1 MKNRQLMIPLFA
13 FLASLTA
20 CESNDLPIQHADS
33 YRYITFAAR
42 TQKMTTRADDR
53 YESYDPD
60 QRMHPQNMGVFGY
73 YNFASHSFETT
84 GTETGGENHAIFA
97 NTQVNYNK
105 STNTWSTTEE
115 KRWDAYQNSNFD
127 FFGYMPHSTEATLSK
142 PSATESTYLLTIPFS
157 MPEVNGNP
165 SPILAQKDLRLAPII
180 CAKPEHKGSTAAG
193 GSDATFERV
202 VTFLF
207 DQTLTGYNLNFQL
220 DQTMNAI
227 RHFRIKGVK
236 IYGKGLND
244 EGLATGGN
252 VSRSYTWS
260 NNEWTPKAIQWS
272 NLKKVNITKENAIQL
287 AMDENSDTP
296 FTPVANEYMDIVDS
310 KYHRWGTT
318 FYAIADAS
326 FVPTIAVTYDVILK
340 NEKGETATR
349 NDVTSTI
356 ILGNK
361 YFETL
366 NPAQTF
372 NPAQTAAIYNI
383 NILIQP
389 RYLYVLADQDAY
401 TGHLLIQ

>member
-1 MKNRQLMIPLFA
+1 MIPLFA

-53 YESYDPD
+53 YESYDPVL
-60 QRMHPQNMGVFGY
+60 RMHPRNMGVFGY

-84 GTETGGENHAIFA
+84 GTETGGNNHAIFD
-97 NTQVNYNK
+97 NIQVDYDTLTK
-105 STNTWSTTEE
+105 TWSTKEE
-115 KRWDAYQNSNFD
+115 KRWDAYPNSNFD
-127 FFGYMPHSTEATLSK
+127 FFGYMPHSESATLSK

-157 MPEVNGNP
+157 MPTINGNP
-165 SPILAQKDLRLAPII
+165 SPILAQKDLRQAPII
-180 CAKPEHKGSTAAG
+180 CAKPEHKGSTTAG

-220 DQTMNAI
+220 DQKMNAI
-227 RHFRIKGVK
+227 RHFHIKGVK
-236 IYGKGLND
+236 IYGK
-244 EGLATGGN
+244 GLATGGN

-260 NNEWTPKAIQWS
+260 NNEWTAKAIQWS
-272 NLKKVNITKENAIQL
+272 DLKKVNITEENAIKL
-287 AMDENSDTP
+287 AKNSETP
-296 FTPVANEYMDIVDS
+296 FTPEYKEYMDIDDS

-340 NEKGETATR
+340 DEKGEPVTR
-349 NDVTSTI
+349 QDVTSTI

-366 NPAQTF
+366 

>member
-1 MKNRQLMIPLFA
+1 MIPLFA

-53 YESYDPD
+53 YESYDPV
-60 QRMHPQNMGVFGY
+60 QRMHPLNMGVFGY
-73 YNFASHSFETT
+73 YNFATHSFETT
-84 GTETGGENHAIFA
+84 GTETGGKNHAIFD
-97 NTQVNYNK
+97 NIQVDY
-105 STNTWSTTEE
+105 STSTKTWSPKEE
-115 KRWDAYQNSNFD
+115 KRWDAYPDSNFD

-157 MPEVNGNP
+157 MP

-180 CAKPEHKGSTAAG
+180 CAKPEHKGSTTAG
-193 GSDATFERV
+193 GSDATFGRV

-220 DQTMNAI
+220 DQKMNAI

-236 IYGKGLND
+236 IYGKGL
-244 EGLATGGN
+244 ATEGN

-260 NNEWTPKAIQWS
+260 NNEWTAKAIQWN
-272 NLKKVNITKENAIQL
+272 NLKKVNITEENAIKL
-287 AMDENSDTP
+287 AMDKNSKTP
-296 FTPVANEYMDIVDS
+296 FTPEDKEYMDIDDS

-340 NEKGETATR
+340 DEKEETVTR
-349 NDVTSTI
+349 KDVTSTI

-366 NPAQTF
+366 

>member
-1 MKNRQLMIPLFA
+1 MIPLLA

-53 YESYDPD
+53 YESYDPVL
-60 QRMHPQNMGVFGY
+60 RMHPQDMGVFGY
-73 YNFASHSFETT
+73 YDFDSHSFETT
-84 GTETGGENHAIFA
+84 GTETGGNNHAIFD
-97 NTQVNYNK
+97 NIQVDYDT
-105 STNTWSTTEE
+105 STKTWSTKEE
-115 KRWDAYQNSNFD
+115 KRWDAYPNSNFD

-157 MPEVNGNP
+157 MQAVNGNP
-165 SPILAQKDLRLAPII
+165 SPILAQKDLRQAPII
-180 CAKPEHKGSTAAG
+180 CAKPEHKGSTTAG

-220 DQTMNAI
+220 DQKMNAI
-227 RHFRIKGVK
+227 RYFRIKGVK
-236 IYGKGLND
+236 IYGK
-244 EGLATGGN
+244 GLATGGN

-260 NNEWTPKAIQWS
+260 NNEWTAKAIQWS
-272 NLKKVNITKENAIQL
+272 DLKKVNITEENAIKL
-287 AMDENSDTP
+287 AKNSETP
-296 FTPVANEYMDIVDS
+296 FTPEYKEYMDIDDS

-340 NEKGETATR
+340 DEKGETVTR
-349 NDVTSTI
+349 QDVTSTI

-366 NPAQTF
+366 

>member
-1 MKNRQLMIPLFA
+1 MIPLFA

-53 YESYDPD
+53 YESYDPV
-60 QRMHPQNMGVFGY
+60 QRMHPQDMGVFGY
-73 YNFASHSFETT
+73 YDFASHSFETT
-84 GTETGGENHAIFA
+84 GTETGGNNHAIFD
-97 NTQVNYNK
+97 NIQVDYDT
-105 STNTWSTTEE
+105 STKTWSTKEE
-115 KRWDAYQNSNFD
+115 KRWDAYPDCNFD
-127 FFGYMPHSTEATLSK
+127 FFGYMPHSESATLSK

-157 MPEVNGNP
+157 MPTINGNP
-165 SPILAQKDLRLAPII
+165 SPILAQKDLRQAPII
-180 CAKPEHKGSTAAG
+180 CAKPEHKGSTTAG

-220 DQTMNAI
+220 DQKMNAI

-244 EGLATGGN
+244 EGLATGGK

-260 NNEWTPKAIQWS
+260 NNEWTAKAIQWS
-272 NLKKVNITKENAIQL
+272 NLNKGIITEEHAIQL
-287 AMDENSDTP
+287 AKDKNSETP
-296 FTPVANEYMDIVDS
+296 FTPGANESMDIDDS
-310 KYHRWGTT
+310 KYYRWGTT

-340 NEKGETATR
+340 DEKGKTVTR
-349 NDVTSTI
+349 QDVTSTI

-366 NPAQTF
+366 

>member
-1 MKNRQLMIPLFA
+1 MIPLFA

-53 YESYDPD
+53 YESYDPV
-60 QRMHPQNMGVFGY
+60 QRMHPKNMGVFGY
-73 YNFASHSFETT
+73 YNFATHSFETT
-84 GTETGGENHAIFA
+84 GTETGGKNHAIFD
-97 NTQVNYNK
+97 NIRVDY
-105 STNTWSTTEE
+105 STLTKTWSPKEE
-115 KRWDAYQNSNFD
+115 KRWDAYPDSNFD
-127 FFGYMPHSTEATLSK
+127 FFGYMPHSESTILSK

-157 MPEVNGNP
+157 MP
-165 SPILAQKDLRLAPII
+165 SPILAQKDLIKAPII

-193 GSDATFERV
+193 GSDATFGRV

-220 DQTMNAI
+220 DQKMNAI
-227 RHFRIKGVK
+227 RLFRIKGVK
-236 IYGKGLND
+236 IYGK
-244 EGLATGGN
+244 GLATGGN

-260 NNEWTPKAIQWS
+260 NNEWTAKAIQWS
-272 NLKKVNITKENAIQL
+272 DLKKVNITEENAIKL
-287 AMDENSDTP
+287 AKNSETP
-296 FTPVANEYMDIVDS
+296 FTPEYKEYMDIDDS

-340 NEKGETATR
+340 DEKGETVTR
-349 NDVTSTI
+349 KDVTSTI

-366 NPAQTF
+366 

>member
-1 MKNRQLMIPLFA
+1 MIPLFA

-53 YESYDPD
+53 YESYDPVL
-60 QRMHPQNMGVFGY
+60 RMHPQDMGVFGF
-73 YNFASHSFETT
+73 YNFATHSFETT
-84 GTETGGENHAIFA
+84 GTETGGNNHAIFD
-97 NTQVNYNK
+97 NIQVDYDI
-105 STNTWSTTEE
+105 STKTWSTKEE
-115 KRWDAYQNSNFD
+115 KRWDAYPDCNFD
-127 FFGYMPHSTEATLSK
+127 FFGYMPHSESATLSK

-157 MPEVNGNP
+157 MPTINDNP
-165 SPILAQKDLRLAPII
+165 SPILAQKDLRQAPII
-180 CAKPEHKGSTAAG
+180 CAKPEHKGSTTAG

-220 DQTMNAI
+220 DQKMNAI

-244 EGLATGGN
+244 EGLATGGK

-260 NNEWTPKAIQWS
+260 NNEWTAKAIQWS
-272 NLKKVNITKENAIQL
+272 HLNKVIITEEHAIQL
-287 AMDENSDTP
+287 AKNKNSETP
-296 FTPVANEYMDIVDS
+296 FTPGANESMDIDDS

-340 NEKGETATR
+340 DEKGETVTR
-349 NDVTSTI
+349 QDVTSTI

-366 NPAQTF
+366 

>member
-1 MKNRQLMIPLFA
+1 MIPLFA

-53 YESYDPD
+53 YESYDPV
-60 QRMHPQNMGVFGY
+60 QRMHPLNMGVFGY
-73 YNFASHSFETT
+73 YNFATHSFETT
-84 GTETGGENHAIFA
+84 GTETGGKNHAIFD
-97 NTQVNYNK
+97 NIQVDY
-105 STNTWSTTEE
+105 STSTKTWSPKEE
-115 KRWDAYQNSNFD
+115 KRWDAYPNSNFD
-127 FFGYMPHSTEATLSK
+127 FFGYMPHSESATLSK

-165 SPILAQKDLRLAPII
+165 SPILAQKYLGQAPII

-193 GSDATFERV
+193 GSDATFGRV

-220 DQTMNAI
+220 DKKMNAI

-236 IYGKGLND
+236 IYGKGL
-244 EGLATGGN
+244 ATEGN

-260 NNEWTPKAIQWS
+260 NNEWTAKAIQWN
-272 NLKKVNITKENAIQL
+272 NLKKVNITEENAIKL
-287 AMDENSDTP
+287 ARDENSEKP
-296 FTPVANEYMDIVDS
+296 FTPGDNESMDIDDS

-340 NEKGETATR
+340 DEKEETVTR
-349 NDVTSTI
+349 KDVTSTI

-366 NPAQTF
+366 

>member
-1 MKNRQLMIPLFA
+1 MIPLFA

-53 YESYDPD
+53 YESYDPV
-60 QRMHPQNMGVFGY
+60 QRMHPQDMGVFGY
-73 YNFASHSFETT
+73 YDFASHSFETT
-84 GTETGGENHAIFA
+84 GTETGGKNHAIFD
-97 NTQVNYNK
+97 NIQVDYDT
-105 STNTWSTTEE
+105 STKTWSTKEE
-115 KRWDAYQNSNFD
+115 KRWDAYPDCNFD
-127 FFGYMPHSTEATLSK
+127 FFGYMPHSESATLSK

-157 MPEVNGNP
+157 MPTINGNP
-165 SPILAQKDLRLAPII
+165 SPILAQKDLRQAPII
-180 CAKPEHKGSTAAG
+180 CAKPEHKGSTTAG

-220 DQTMNAI
+220 DQKMNAI

-244 EGLATGGN
+244 EGLATGGK

-260 NNEWTPKAIQWS
+260 NNEWTAKAIQWS
-272 NLKKVNITKENAIQL
+272 NLNKVIITEEHAIQL
-287 AMDENSDTP
+287 AKDKNSETP
-296 FTPVANEYMDIVDS
+296 FTPGANESMDIDDS

-340 NEKGETATR
+340 DEKGETVTR
-349 NDVTSTI
+349 QDVTSTI

-366 NPAQTF
+366 

>member
-1 MKNRQLMIPLFA
+1 MIPLFA

-53 YESYDPD
+53 YESYDPV
-60 QRMHPQNMGVFGY
+60 QRMHPLTMGVFGY
-73 YNFASHSFETT
+73 YNFATHSFETT

-97 NTQVNYNK
+97 NTQVNYNT
-105 STNTWSTTEE
+105 STKTWSTTEE

-127 FFGYMPHSTEATLSK
+127 FFGYMPRSKSATLSK

-260 NNEWTPKAIQWS
+260 NNEWTAKAIQWN
-272 NLKKVNITKENAIQL
+272 NLNKVNITKENAIQL
-287 AMDENSDTP
+287 AKDENSETP
-296 FTPVANEYMDIVDS
+296 FTPVANEYMDIDDS

-340 NEKGETATR
+340 DEKGETVITR

-366 NPAQTF
+366 

>member
-1 MKNRQLMIPLFA
+1 MIPLFA

-53 YESYDPD
+53 YESYDPV
-60 QRMHPQNMGVFGY
+60 QRMHPENMGVFGY
-73 YNFASHSFETT
+73 YNFATHSFETT
-84 GTETGGENHAIFA
+84 GTETGGEDHAIFA
-97 NTQVNYNK
+97 NTQVDYNT
-105 STNTWSTTEE
+105 STKTWSTKEE

-127 FFGYMPHSTEATLSK
+127 FFGYMPHSAEATLSK

-165 SPILAQKDLRLAPII
+165 SPILAQKDLRQAPII

-207 DQTLTGYNLNFQL
+207 DQTLTGYKLNFQL

-236 IYGKGLND
+236 IYGNGLND

-260 NNEWTPKAIQWS
+260 NNEWTAKPILWN
-272 NLKKVNITKENAIQL
+272 NLKKEKITKEDAIQL
-287 AMDENSDTP
+287 AKDSNSVTP
-296 FTPVANEYMDIVDS
+296 FTPVPNEYMDIVDS

-340 NEKGETATR
+340 KENEKDETVITR

-356 ILGNK
+356 ILGK
-361 YFETL
+361 GYFETL
-366 NPAQTF
+366 NPTK
-372 NPAQTAAIYNI
+372 TAAIYNI

>member
-1 MKNRQLMIPLFA
+1 MIPLFA

-53 YESYDPD
+53 YESYDPVL
-60 QRMHPQNMGVFGY
+60 RMHPRNMGVFGY

-84 GTETGGENHAIFA
+84 GTETGGKNHAIFD
-97 NTQVNYNK
+97 NIQVDYDI
-105 STNTWSTTEE
+105 STKTWSTKEE
-115 KRWDAYQNSNFD
+115 KRWDAYPDCNFD
-127 FFGYMPHSTEATLSK
+127 FFGYMPHSESATLSK

-157 MPEVNGNP
+157 MQAVNGNP
-165 SPILAQKDLRLAPII
+165 SPILAQKDLRQAPII
-180 CAKPEHKGSTAAG
+180 CAKPEHKGSTTAG

-220 DQTMNAI
+220 DQKMNAI
-227 RHFRIKGVK
+227 RYFRIKGVK
-236 IYGKGLND
+236 IYGK
-244 EGLATGGN
+244 GLATGGN

-260 NNEWTPKAIQWS
+260 NNEWTAKAIQWS
-272 NLKKVNITKENAIQL
+272 DLKKVNITEENAIKL
-287 AMDENSDTP
+287 AKNSETP
-296 FTPVANEYMDIVDS
+296 FTPEYKEYMDIDDS

-340 NEKGETATR
+340 DEKGEPVTR
-349 NDVTSTI
+349 QDVTSTI

-366 NPAQTF
+366 

>member
-1 MKNRQLMIPLFA
+1 MIPLFA

-53 YESYDPD
+53 YESYDPVL
-60 QRMHPQNMGVFGY
+60 RMHPQDMGVFGY
-73 YNFASHSFETT
+73 YDFDSHSFETT
-84 GTETGGENHAIFA
+84 GTETGGNNHAIFD
-97 NTQVNYNK
+97 NIQVDYDT
-105 STNTWSTTEE
+105 STKTWSTKEE
-115 KRWDAYQNSNFD
+115 KRWDAYPDCNFD
-127 FFGYMPHSTEATLSK
+127 FFGYMPHSESATLSK

-157 MPEVNGNP
+157 MPTINGNP
-165 SPILAQKDLRLAPII
+165 SPILAQKDLRQAPII
-180 CAKPEHKGSTAAG
+180 CAKPEHKGSTTAG

-220 DQTMNAI
+220 DQKMNAI
-227 RHFRIKGVK
+227 RYFRIKGVK
-236 IYGKGLND
+236 IYGKGMND
-244 EGLATGGN
+244 EGLATGGK

-260 NNEWTPKAIQWS
+260 NNEWTAKAIQWS
-272 NLKKVNITKENAIQL
+272 DLNKEIITEEHAIQL
-287 AMDENSDTP
+287 AMDKNSETP
-296 FTPVANEYMDIVDS
+296 FTPGANESMDIDDS

-326 FVPTIAVTYDVILK
+326 FVPTIAVTYDVILED
-340 NEKGETATR
+340 EKRETVTR
-349 NDVTSTI
+349 QDVTSTI

-366 NPAQTF
+366 

>member
-1 MKNRQLMIPLFA
+1 MIPLFA

-53 YESYDPD
+53 YESYDPV
-60 QRMHPQNMGVFGY
+60 QRMHPQDMGVFGY
-73 YNFASHSFETT
+73 YNFATHSFETT
-84 GTETGGENHAIFA
+84 GTEPGGNNHAIFD
-97 NTQVNYNK
+97 NIQVDYHT
-105 STNTWSTTEE
+105 STKTWSTKEE
-115 KRWDAYQNSNFD
+115 KRWDAYPDSNFD

-142 PSATESTYLLTIPFS
+142 PSATESTYLLTIRFS
-157 MPEVNGNP
+157 MPTINGNP
-165 SPILAQKDLRLAPII
+165 SPILAQKDLRQAPII
-180 CAKPEHKGSTAAG
+180 CAKPEHKGSTTAG

-220 DQTMNAI
+220 DQKMNAI
-227 RHFRIKGVK
+227 RLFRIKGVK
-236 IYGKGLND
+236 IYGK
-244 EGLATGGN
+244 GLATGGN

-260 NNEWTPKAIQWS
+260 NNEWTAKAIQWS
-272 NLKKVNITKENAIQL
+272 NLKKVNITEENAIKL
-287 AMDENSDTP
+287 AKNSETP
-296 FTPVANEYMDIVDS
+296 FTPEYKEYMDIDDS

-340 NEKGETATR
+340 DEKGEPVTR
-349 NDVTSTI
+349 QDVTSTI

-366 NPAQTF
+366 

>member
-1 MKNRQLMIPLFA
+1 MIPLFA

-20 CESNDLPIQHADS
+20 CESNDLPILHADS

-53 YESYDPD
+53 YESYDPVL
-60 QRMHPQNMGVFGY
+60 RMHPQDMGVFGY
-73 YNFASHSFETT
+73 YNFATHSFETT
-84 GTETGGENHAIFA
+84 GTETGGNNHAIFD
-97 NTQVNYNK
+97 NIQVDYDT
-105 STNTWSTTEE
+105 STKTWSTKEE
-115 KRWDAYQNSNFD
+115 KRWDAYPDCNFD
-127 FFGYMPHSTEATLSK
+127 FFGYMPHSESATLSK

-157 MPEVNGNP
+157 MPTINSNP
-165 SPILAQKDLRLAPII
+165 SPILAQKDLRQAPII
-180 CAKPEHKGSTAAG
+180 CAKPEHKGSTTAG

-220 DQTMNAI
+220 DQKMNAI

-244 EGLATGGN
+244 EGLAMGGK

-260 NNEWTPKAIQWS
+260 NNEWTAKAIQWS
-272 NLKKVNITKENAIQL
+272 NLNKGIITEEHAIQL
-287 AMDENSDTP
+287 AMDKNSETP
-296 FTPVANEYMDIVDS
+296 FTPGANESMDIDDS

-340 NEKGETATR
+340 DEKGETVTR
-349 NDVTSTI
+349 QDVTSTI

-366 NPAQTF
+366 

>member
-1 MKNRQLMIPLFA
+1 MIPLFA

-53 YESYDPD
+53 YESYDPVL
-60 QRMHPQNMGVFGY
+60 RMHPRNMGVFGY
-73 YNFASHSFETT
+73 YNFASHSFKTT
-84 GTETGGENHAIFA
+84 GTETGGNNHAIFD
-97 NTQVNYNK
+97 NIQIVYDT
-105 STNTWSTTEE
+105 STKTWSTKEE
-115 KRWDAYQNSNFD
+115 KRWDAYPDCNFD
-127 FFGYMPHSTEATLSK
+127 FFGYMPHSESATLSK

-157 MPEVNGNP
+157 MPTINGNP
-165 SPILAQKDLRLAPII
+165 SPILAQKDLRQAPII
-180 CAKPEHKGSTAAG
+180 CAKPEHKGSTTAG

-220 DQTMNAI
+220 DQKMNAI

-244 EGLATGGN
+244 EGLATGGK

-260 NNEWTPKAIQWS
+260 NNEWTAKAIQWS
-272 NLKKVNITKENAIQL
+272 HLNKGIITEEHAIQL
-287 AMDENSDTP
+287 AKDKNPETP
-296 FTPVANEYMDIVDS
+296 FTPGANESMVINDN

-340 NEKGETATR
+340 DEKGETVTR
-349 NDVTSTI
+349 QDVTSTI

-366 NPAQTF
+366 

-401 TGHLLIQ
+401 TGHLLIP

>member
-1 MKNRQLMIPLFA
+1 MIPLFA

-53 YESYDPD
+53 YESYDPVL
-60 QRMHPQNMGVFGY
+60 RMHPQDMGVFGF

-84 GTETGGENHAIFA
+84 GTETGGNNHAIFD
-97 NTQVNYNK
+97 NIQVDYDT
-105 STNTWSTTEE
+105 STKTWSTKEE
-115 KRWDAYQNSNFD
+115 KRWDAYPDCNFD
-127 FFGYMPHSTEATLSK
+127 FFGYMPHSESATLSK

-157 MPEVNGNP
+157 MPTINGNP
-165 SPILAQKDLRLAPII
+165 SPILAQKDLRKAPII
-180 CAKPEHKGSTAAG
+180 CAKPEHKGSTTAG

-220 DQTMNAI
+220 DQKMNAI

-244 EGLATGGN
+244 EGLATGGT

-260 NNEWTPKAIQWS
+260 NNEWTAKAIQWS
-272 NLKKVNITKENAIQL
+272 HLNKGIITEEHAIQL
-287 AMDENSDTP
+287 AMDKNSETP
-296 FTPVANEYMDIVDS
+296 FTPGANESMDINDN

-340 NEKGETATR
+340 DEKGETVTR
-349 NDVTSTI
+349 QDVTSTI

-366 NPAQTF
+366 

>member
-1 MKNRQLMIPLFA
+1 MIPLFA

-53 YESYDPD
+53 YESYDPV
-60 QRMHPQNMGVFGY
+60 QRMHPQDMGVFGY

-84 GTETGGENHAIFA
+84 GTETGGKNHAIFD
-97 NTQVNYNK
+97 NIQVDYDT
-105 STNTWSTTEE
+105 STKTWSTKEE
-115 KRWDAYQNSNFD
+115 KRWDAYPDCNFD
-127 FFGYMPHSTEATLSK
+127 FFGYMPHSESATLSK

-157 MPEVNGNP
+157 MPTINGNP
-165 SPILAQKDLRLAPII
+165 SPILAQKDLRQAPII
-180 CAKPEHKGSTAAG
+180 CAKPEHKGSTTAG

-220 DQTMNAI
+220 DQKMNAI

-244 EGLATGGN
+244 EGLATGGK

-260 NNEWTPKAIQWS
+260 NNEWTAKAIQWS
-272 NLKKVNITKENAIQL
+272 HLNKGIITEEHAIQL
-287 AMDENSDTP
+287 AMDKNSETP
-296 FTPVANEYMDIVDS
+296 FTPGANESMDIDDS

-340 NEKGETATR
+340 NEKGETVTR
-349 NDVTSTI
+349 QDVTSTI

-366 NPAQTF
+366 

>member
-1 MKNRQLMIPLFA
+1 MIPLFA

-53 YESYDPD
+53 YESYDPVL
-60 QRMHPQNMGVFGY
+60 RMHPQDMGVFGY
-73 YNFASHSFETT
+73 YDFDSHSFETT
-84 GTETGGENHAIFA
+84 GTETGGNNHAIFD
-97 NTQVNYNK
+97 NIQVDYDI
-105 STNTWSTTEE
+105 STKTWSTKEE
-115 KRWDAYQNSNFD
+115 KRWDAYPDSNFD
-127 FFGYMPHSTEATLSK
+127 FFGYMPHSESATLSK

-157 MPEVNGNP
+157 MPTINGNP
-165 SPILAQKDLRLAPII
+165 SPILAQKDLRQAPII
-180 CAKPEHKGSTAAG
+180 CAKPEHKGSTTAG

-220 DQTMNAI
+220 DQKMNAI
-227 RHFRIKGVK
+227 RYFRIKGVK
-236 IYGKGLND
+236 IYGK
-244 EGLATGGN
+244 GLATGGN

-260 NNEWTPKAIQWS
+260 NNEWTAKAIQWS
-272 NLKKVNITKENAIQL
+272 NLKKVNITEENAIQL
-287 AMDENSDTP
+287 AMDKNSETP
-296 FTPVANEYMDIVDS
+296 FTPGDNESMDIDDS
-310 KYHRWGTT
+310 KYYPWGTT

-340 NEKGETATR
+340 DEKGEPVTR
-349 NDVTSTI
+349 QDVTSTI

-366 NPAQTF
+366 NPAQT
-372 NPAQTAAIYNI
+372 AAIYNI
-383 NILIQP
+383 NRLIQP

>member
-1 MKNRQLMIPLFA
+1 MIPLFA

-53 YESYDPD
+53 YESYDPVL
-60 QRMHPQNMGVFGY
+60 RMHPKNMGVFGY
-73 YNFASHSFETT
+73 YNFATHSFETT
-84 GTETGGENHAIFA
+84 GTETGGKNHAIFDNIQVDY
-97 NTQVNYNK
+97 NT
-105 STNTWSTTEE
+105 STKTWSPKEE
-115 KRWDAYQNSNFD
+115 KRWDAYPDCNFD
-127 FFGYMPHSTEATLSK
+127 FFGYMPHSESATLSK

-157 MPEVNGNP
+157 MP
-165 SPILAQKDLRLAPII
+165 SPILAQKDLRKAPII
-180 CAKPEHKGSTAAG
+180 CAKPEHKGSTTAG
-193 GSDATFERV
+193 GSDATFGRV

-220 DQTMNAI
+220 DQKMNAI

-260 NNEWTPKAIQWS
+260 NNEWTAKAIQWS
-272 NLKKVNITKENAIQL
+272 NLNKVIITEENAIQL
-287 AMDENSDTP
+287 AKNSETP
-296 FTPVANEYMDIVDS
+296 FTPGDKESMDIDDS
-310 KYHRWGTT
+310 KYHPWGTT

-340 NEKGETATR
+340 DEKGETVTR
-349 NDVTSTI
+349 KDVTSTI

-366 NPAQTF
+366 

-401 TGHLLIQ
+401 MGHLLIQ

>member
-1 MKNRQLMIPLFA
+1 MIPLFA

-20 CESNDLPIQHADS
+20 CESNGLPIQHADS
-33 YRYITFAAR
+33 YRDITLAAR

-53 YESYDPD
+53 YESYDPVL
-60 QRMHPQNMGVFGY
+60 RMHPQIMGVFGY
-73 YNFASHSFETT
+73 YNFATHSFETT
-84 GTETGGENHAIFA
+84 GTETGGKNHAIFD
-97 NTQVNYNK
+97 NIQVDY
-105 STNTWSTTEE
+105 STSTKTWSPKEE
-115 KRWDAYQNSNFD
+115 KRWDAYPDSNFD

-157 MPEVNGNP
+157 MP

-180 CAKPEHKGSTAAG
+180 CAKPEHKGSTTAG
-193 GSDATFERV
+193 GSDATFGRV

-220 DQTMNAI
+220 DQKMNAI

-236 IYGKGLND
+236 IYGKGL
-244 EGLATGGN
+244 ATEGN

-260 NNEWTPKAIQWS
+260 NNEWTAKAIQWN
-272 NLKKVNITKENAIQL
+272 NLKKVNITEENAIKL
-287 AMDENSDTP
+287 ARDENSEKP
-296 FTPVANEYMDIVDS
+296 FTPGDNESMDIDDS

-340 NEKGETATR
+340 DEKGETVTR
-349 NDVTSTI
+349 KDVTSTI

-366 NPAQTF
+366 

>member
-1 MKNRQLMIPLFA
+1 MIPLFA

-53 YESYDPD
+53 YESYDPVL
-60 QRMHPQNMGVFGY
+60 RMHPQDMGVFGY
-73 YNFASHSFETT
+73 YDFASHSFETT
-84 GTETGGENHAIFA
+84 GTETGGKNHAIFD
-97 NTQVNYNK
+97 NIQVDYDT
-105 STNTWSTTEE
+105 STKTWSTKEE
-115 KRWDAYQNSNFD
+115 KRWDAYPNSNFD

-157 MPEVNGNP
+157 MPTINGNP
-165 SPILAQKDLRLAPII
+165 SPILAQKDLRQAPII
-180 CAKPEHKGSTAAG
+180 CAKPEHKGSTTAG

-220 DQTMNAI
+220 DQKMNAI
-227 RHFRIKGVK
+227 RYFRIKGVK
-236 IYGKGLND
+236 IYGK
-244 EGLATGGN
+244 GLATGGN

-260 NNEWTPKAIQWS
+260 NNEWTAKAIQWS
-272 NLKKVNITKENAIQL
+272 NLKKVNITEENAIKL
-287 AMDENSDTP
+287 AKNSETP
-296 FTPVANEYMDIVDS
+296 FTPEYKEYMDIDDS

-326 FVPTIAVTYDVILK
+326 FVPTIAVTYDVILED
-340 NEKGETATR
+340 EKRETVTR
-349 NDVTSTI
+349 QDVTSTI

-366 NPAQTF
+366 

>member
-1 MKNRQLMIPLFA
+1 MIPLFA
-13 FLASLTA
+13 FLARLTA
-20 CESNDLPIQHADS
+20 CESYDLPIQHADS

-53 YESYDPD
+53 YESYDPV
-60 QRMHPQNMGVFGY
+60 QRMHPLNMGVFGY
-73 YNFASHSFETT
+73 YNFATHSFETT
-84 GTETGGENHAIFA
+84 GTETGGKNHAIFD
-97 NTQVNYNK
+97 NIQVDYDT
-105 STNTWSTTEE
+105 STKTWSPKEE
-115 KRWDAYQNSNFD
+115 KRWDAYPDSNFD

-157 MPEVNGNP
+157 MP

-180 CAKPEHKGSTAAG
+180 CAKPEHKGSTTAG
-193 GSDATFERV
+193 GSDATFGRV

-220 DQTMNAI
+220 DQKMNAI

-236 IYGKGLND
+236 IYGKGL
-244 EGLATGGN
+244 ATEGN

-260 NNEWTPKAIQWS
+260 NNEWTAKAIQWN
-272 NLKKVNITKENAIQL
+272 NLKKVNITEENAIKL
-287 AMDENSDTP
+287 ARDENSEKP
-296 FTPVANEYMDIVDS
+296 FTPGDNESMDIDDS

-340 NEKGETATR
+340 DEKGETVTR
-349 NDVTSTI
+349 KDVTSTI

-366 NPAQTF
+366 

>member
-1 MKNRQLMIPLFA
+1 MIPLFA

-53 YESYDPD
+53 YESYDPV
-60 QRMHPQNMGVFGY
+60 QRMHPKNMGVFGY
-73 YNFASHSFETT
+73 YNFATHSFETT
-84 GTETGGENHAIFA
+84 GTETGGKNHAIFDNILVDY
-97 NTQVNYNK
+97 NT
-105 STNTWSTTEE
+105 STKTWSTKEE
-115 KRWDAYQNSNFD
+115 KRWDAYPNSNFD

-157 MPEVNGNP
+157 MPTINGNP
-165 SPILAQKDLRLAPII
+165 SPILAQKDLGQALII
-180 CAKPEHKGSTAAG
+180 CAKPEHKGSTTAG
-193 GSDATFERV
+193 GSDTTFGRV

-220 DQTMNAI
+220 DQKMNAI

-236 IYGKGLND
+236 IYGK
-244 EGLATGGN
+244 GLATGGN

-260 NNEWTPKAIQWS
+260 NNEWTAKAIQWS
-272 NLKKVNITKENAIQL
+272 NLKKVNITEENAIKL
-287 AMDENSDTP
+287 AKNSGTP
-296 FTPVANEYMDIVDS
+296 FTPEYKEYMDIDDS

-340 NEKGETATR
+340 DENGVTVTR
-349 NDVTSTI
+349 KDVTSTI

-366 NPAQTF
+366 

>member
-1 MKNRQLMIPLFA
+1 MIPLLA

-53 YESYDPD
+53 YESYDPVL
-60 QRMHPQNMGVFGY
+60 RMHPQDMGVFGY
-73 YNFASHSFETT
+73 YNFATHSFETT
-84 GTETGGENHAIFA
+84 GTETGGKNHAIFD
-97 NTQVNYNK
+97 NIQVDYDT
-105 STNTWSTTEE
+105 STKTWSTKEE
-115 KRWDAYQNSNFD
+115 KRWDAYPDCNFD
-127 FFGYMPHSTEATLSK
+127 FFGYMPHSESATLSK

-157 MPEVNGNP
+157 MPTINGNP
-165 SPILAQKDLRLAPII
+165 SPILAQKDLSQAPII
-180 CAKPEHKGSTAAG
+180 CAKPEHKGSTTAG

-220 DQTMNAI
+220 DQKMNAI

-236 IYGKGLND
+236 IYGK
-244 EGLATGGN
+244 GLATGGN

-260 NNEWTPKAIQWS
+260 NNEWTAKAIQWS
-272 NLKKVNITKENAIQL
+272 NLKKVNITEENAIKL
-287 AMDENSDTP
+287 ARDENSEKP
-296 FTPVANEYMDIVDS
+296 FTPGDNESMNIDDS

-340 NEKGETATR
+340 DEKGETVTR
-349 NDVTSTI
+349 QDVTSTI

-366 NPAQTF
+366 

>member
-1 MKNRQLMIPLFA
+1 MIPLFA

-53 YESYDPD
+53 YESYDPV
-60 QRMHPQNMGVFGY
+60 QRMHPQDMGVFGY
-73 YNFASHSFETT
+73 YDFASHSFETT
-84 GTETGGENHAIFA
+84 GTETGGKNHAIFD
-97 NTQVNYNK
+97 NIQVDYDT
-105 STNTWSTTEE
+105 STKTWSPKEE
-115 KRWDAYQNSNFD
+115 KRWDAYSDSNFD
-127 FFGYMPHSTEATLSK
+127 FFGYMPHSESATLSK

-157 MPEVNGNP
+157 MPTINDTP
-165 SPILAQKDLRLAPII
+165 SPILAQKDLRQAPII
-180 CAKPEHKGSTAAG
+180 CAKPEHKGSTTAG
-193 GSDATFERV
+193 SSDATFERV

-220 DQTMNAI
+220 DQKMNAI
-227 RHFRIKGVK
+227 RYFRIKGVK
-236 IYGKGLND
+236 IYGKGMND
-244 EGLATGGN
+244 EGLATGGK

-260 NNEWTPKAIQWS
+260 NNEWTAKAIQWS
-272 NLKKVNITKENAIQL
+272 DLNKEIITEEHAIQL
-287 AMDENSDTP
+287 AMDKNSETP
-296 FTPVANEYMDIVDS
+296 FTPGANESMDIDDS

-326 FVPTIAVTYDVILK
+326 FVPTIAVTYDVILED
-340 NEKGETATR
+340 EKRETVTR
-349 NDVTSTI
+349 QDVTSTI

-366 NPAQTF
+366 

>member
-1 MKNRQLMIPLFA
+1 MIPLFA

-53 YESYDPD
+53 YESYDPV
-60 QRMHPQNMGVFGY
+60 QRMHPKNMGVFGY
-73 YNFASHSFETT
+73 YNFATHSFETT
-84 GTETGGENHAIFA
+84 GTETGGKNHAIFDNILVDY
-97 NTQVNYNK
+97 NT
-105 STNTWSTTEE
+105 STKTWSTKEE
-115 KRWDAYQNSNFD
+115 KRWDAYPNSNFD

-157 MPEVNGNP
+157 MPAVNGNP
-165 SPILAQKDLRLAPII
+165 SPILAQKVLRKAPII
-180 CAKPEHKGSTAAG
+180 CAKPEHKGSIAAG
-193 GSDATFERV
+193 GSDATFGRV

-220 DQTMNAI
+220 DKKMNAI

-236 IYGKGLND
+236 IYGKGL
-244 EGLATGGN
+244 ATEGN

-260 NNEWTPKAIQWS
+260 NNEWTAKAIQWN
-272 NLKKVNITKENAIQL
+272 NLKKVNITEENAIKL
-287 AMDENSDTP
+287 ARDENSEKP
-296 FTPVANEYMDIVDS
+296 FTPGDNESMDIDDS

-340 NEKGETATR
+340 DEKGETVTR
-349 NDVTSTI
+349 KDVTSTI

-366 NPAQTF
+366 

>member
-1 MKNRQLMIPLFA
+1 MIPLFA

-53 YESYDPD
+53 YESYDPV
-60 QRMHPQNMGVFGY
+60 QHPQDMGVFGY

-84 GTETGGENHAIFA
+84 GTETGGKNNAIFD
-97 NTQVNYNK
+97 NIQVDYDT
-105 STNTWSTTEE
+105 STKTWSTKEE
-115 KRWDAYQNSNFD
+115 KRWDAYPNSNFD

-157 MPEVNGNP
+157 MPTINGNP
-165 SPILAQKDLRLAPII
+165 SPILAQKDLRQAPII

-220 DQTMNAI
+220 DQKMNAI
-227 RHFRIKGVK
+227 RLFRIKGVK
-236 IYGKGLND
+236 IYGK
-244 EGLATGGN
+244 GLATGGN

-260 NNEWTPKAIQWS
+260 NNEWTAKAIQWS
-272 NLKKVNITKENAIQL
+272 DLKKVNITEENAIKL
-287 AMDENSDTP
+287 AKNSETP
-296 FTPVANEYMDIVDS
+296 FTPEYKEYMDIDDS

-340 NEKGETATR
+340 DEKGETVTR
-349 NDVTSTI
+349 TDVTSTI

-366 NPAQTF
+366 

>member
-1 MKNRQLMIPLFA
+1 
-13 FLASLTA
+13 
-20 CESNDLPIQHADS
+20 
-33 YRYITFAAR
+33 
-42 TQKMTTRADDR
+42 MTTRADDR
-53 YESYDPD
+53 YESYDPVL
-60 QRMHPQNMGVFGY
+60 RMHPLNMGVFGY

-84 GTETGGENHAIFA
+84 GTETGGNNHAIFD
-97 NTQVNYNK
+97 NIQVDYDI
-105 STNTWSTTEE
+105 STKTWSTKEE
-115 KRWDAYQNSNFD
+115 KRWDAYPNSNFD
-127 FFGYMPHSTEATLSK
+127 FFGYMPHSESATLSK

-157 MPEVNGNP
+157 MPTINDNP
-165 SPILAQKDLRLAPII
+165 SPILAQKDLRQAPII
-180 CAKPEHKGSTAAG
+180 CAKPEHKGSTTAG

-220 DQTMNAI
+220 DQKMNAI

-244 EGLATGGN
+244 EGLATGGQ

-260 NNEWTPKAIQWS
+260 NNEWTAKAIQWS
-272 NLKKVNITKENAIQL
+272 DLNKDIITEENAIQL
-287 AMDENSDTP
+287 AKDKNSETP
-296 FTPVANEYMDIVDS
+296 FTPGANESMVIDDS

-340 NEKGETATR
+340 DEKGETVTR
-349 NDVTSTI
+349 QDVTSTI
-356 ILGNK
+356 ILGNT

-366 NPAQTF
+366 

>member
-1 MKNRQLMIPLFA
+1 MIPLFA

-53 YESYDPD
+53 YESYDPVL
-60 QRMHPQNMGVFGY
+60 RMHPQDMGVFGY
-73 YNFASHSFETT
+73 YNFATHSFETT
-84 GTETGGENHAIFA
+84 GTETGGNNHAIFD
-97 NTQVNYNK
+97 NIQVNYDT
-105 STNTWSTTEE
+105 STKTWSTKEE
-115 KRWDAYQNSNFD
+115 KRWDAYPDCNFD
-127 FFGYMPHSTEATLSK
+127 FFGYMPHSESATLSK

-157 MPEVNGNP
+157 MPTINGNP
-165 SPILAQKDLRLAPII
+165 SPILAQKDLRQAPII
-180 CAKPEHKGSTAAG
+180 CAKPEHKGSTTAG

-220 DQTMNAI
+220 DQKMNAI

-244 EGLATGGN
+244 EGLAMGGK

-260 NNEWTPKAIQWS
+260 NNEWTAKAIQWS
-272 NLKKVNITKENAIQL
+272 DLNKEIITEENAIQL
-287 AMDENSDTP
+287 AKDKNSETP
-296 FTPVANEYMDIVDS
+296 FTPGANESMDIDDS

-340 NEKGETATR
+340 DEKGETVTR
-349 NDVTSTI
+349 QDVTSTI

-366 NPAQTF
+366 

>member
-1 MKNRQLMIPLFA
+1 MIPLFA

-53 YESYDPD
+53 YESYDPV
-60 QRMHPQNMGVFGY
+60 QRMHPKNMGVFGY
-73 YNFASHSFETT
+73 YNFATHSFEAT
-84 GTETGGENHAIFA
+84 GTETGGKNHAIFDNIQVEY
-97 NTQVNYNK
+97 NT
-105 STNTWSTTEE
+105 STKTWSTKEE
-115 KRWDAYQNSNFD
+115 KRWDAYPNSNFD

-157 MPEVNGNP
+157 MRAVNGNP
-165 SPILAQKDLRLAPII
+165 SPILAQKDLIKAPII
-180 CAKPEHKGSTAAG
+180 CAKPEHKGSIAAG
-193 GSDATFERV
+193 GSDATFGRV

-220 DQTMNAI
+220 DQKMNAI
-227 RHFRIKGVK
+227 RHFRIKSVK
-236 IYGKGLND
+236 IYG

-260 NNEWTPKAIQWS
+260 NNEWTAKAIQWS
-272 NLKKVNITKENAIQL
+272 NLKKVNITEENAIKL
-287 AMDENSDTP
+287 AKNSETP
-296 FTPVANEYMDIVDS
+296 FTPEYKEYMDIDDS

-340 NEKGETATR
+340 DEKGETVTR
-349 NDVTSTI
+349 KDVTSTI

-366 NPAQTF
+366 

>member
-1 MKNRQLMIPLFA
+1 MIPLFA

-20 CESNDLPIQHADS
+20 CESNELPIQHADS

-53 YESYDPD
+53 YESYDPV
-60 QRMHPQNMGVFGY
+60 QRMHPLNMGVFGY
-73 YNFASHSFETT
+73 YNFATHSFETT
-84 GTETGGENHAIFA
+84 GTETGGKNHAIFD
-97 NTQVNYNK
+97 NIKVDYDT
-105 STNTWSTTEE
+105 STKTWSPKEE
-115 KRWDAYQNSNFD
+115 KRWDAYPDSNFD
-127 FFGYMPHSTEATLSK
+127 FFGYMPHSESATLSK

-165 SPILAQKDLRLAPII
+165 SPILAQKDLRKAPII

-193 GSDATFERV
+193 GSDATFGRV

-220 DQTMNAI
+220 DQKMNAI
-227 RHFRIKGVK
+227 RYFRIKGVK
-236 IYGKGLND
+236 IYGKGL
-244 EGLATGGN
+244 ATEGN

-260 NNEWTPKAIQWS
+260 NNEWTAKAIQWS
-272 NLKKVNITKENAIQL
+272 DLKKVNITEESAIKL
-287 AMDENSDTP
+287 AKNSETP
-296 FTPVANEYMDIVDS
+296 FTPEYKEYMDIDDS

-340 NEKGETATR
+340 DEKGETVTR
-349 NDVTSTI
+349 KDVTSTI

-366 NPAQTF
+366 

>member
-1 MKNRQLMIPLFA
+1 MIPLFA

-53 YESYDPD
+53 YESYDPV
-60 QRMHPQNMGVFGY
+60 QRMHPLNMGVFGY
-73 YNFASHSFETT
+73 YNFATHSFETT
-84 GTETGGENHAIFA
+84 GTETGGKNHAIFD
-97 NTQVNYNK
+97 NIQVDY
-105 STNTWSTTEE
+105 STSTKTWSPKEE
-115 KRWDAYQNSNFD
+115 KRWDAYPDSNFD

-157 MPEVNGNP
+157 MP

-180 CAKPEHKGSTAAG
+180 CAKPEHKGSTTAG
-193 GSDATFERV
+193 GSDATFGRV

-220 DQTMNAI
+220 DQKMNAI

-236 IYGKGLND
+236 IYGKGL
-244 EGLATGGN
+244 ATEGN

-260 NNEWTPKAIQWS
+260 NNEWTAKAIQWN
-272 NLKKVNITKENAIQL
+272 NLKKVNITEENAIKL
-287 AMDENSDTP
+287 ARDENSEKP
-296 FTPVANEYMDIVDS
+296 FTPGDNESMDIDDS

-340 NEKGETATR
+340 DEKGETVTR
-349 NDVTSTI
+349 KDVTSTI

-361 YFETL
+361 YFEHSILPKRQRFT
-366 NPAQTF
+366 TS
-372 NPAQTAAIYNI
+372 IYSSS
-383 NILIQP
+383 
-389 RYLYVLADQDAY
+389 QDTSMY
-401 TGHLLIQ
+401 WLTRMPIRGIS

>member
-1 MKNRQLMIPLFA
+1 MIPLFA

-20 CESNDLPIQHADS
+20 CESKDLPIQHADS

-53 YESYDPD
+53 YESYDPV
-60 QRMHPQNMGVFGY
+60 QRKHPQDMGVFGY

-84 GTETGGENHAIFA
+84 GTETGGNNHAIFD
-97 NTQVNYNK
+97 NIQVDYDI
-105 STNTWSTTEE
+105 STKTWSTKEE
-115 KRWDAYQNSNFD
+115 KRWDAYPDCNFD
-127 FFGYMPHSTEATLSK
+127 FFGYMPHSESATLSK
-142 PSATESTYLLTIPFS
+142 PSATESTYLLTISFS
-157 MPEVNGNP
+157 MPTINGNL
-165 SPILAQKDLRLAPII
+165 SPILAQKDLRQAPII
-180 CAKPEHKGSTAAG
+180 CAKPEHKGSTTAG

-220 DQTMNAI
+220 DQKMNAI

-244 EGLATGGN
+244 EGLATGGK

-260 NNEWTPKAIQWS
+260 NNEWTAKAIQWS
-272 NLKKVNITKENAIQL
+272 DLNKEIITEENAIQL
-287 AMDENSDTP
+287 AKDKNSETP
-296 FTPVANEYMDIVDS
+296 FTPGANESMVIDDS

-340 NEKGETATR
+340 DEKGETVTR
-349 NDVTSTI
+349 QDVTSTI
-356 ILGNK
+356 ILGNT

-366 NPAQTF
+366 

>member
-1 MKNRQLMIPLFA
+1 MIPLFA

-53 YESYDPD
+53 YESYDPV
-60 QRMHPQNMGVFGY
+60 QRMHPLNMGVFGY
-73 YNFASHSFETT
+73 YNFATHSFETT
-84 GTETGGENHAIFA
+84 GTETGGKNHAIFDNIQVDY
-97 NTQVNYNK
+97 NT
-105 STNTWSTTEE
+105 STKTWSPKEE

-127 FFGYMPHSTEATLSK
+127 FFGYMPHSESATLSK

-157 MPEVNGNP
+157 MPTIINGTQ
-165 SPILAQKDLRLAPII
+165 SPILAQKDLIKAPII

-193 GSDATFERV
+193 GSDATFGRV

-220 DQTMNAI
+220 DQKMNAI

-236 IYGKGLND
+236 IYGKGL
-244 EGLATGGN
+244 ATEGN

-260 NNEWTPKAIQWS
+260 NNEWTAKAIQWS
-272 NLKKVNITKENAIQL
+272 NLKKVNITEENAIKL
-287 AMDENSDTP
+287 ARDENSEKP
-296 FTPVANEYMDIVDS
+296 FTPGDNESMDIDDS

-340 NEKGETATR
+340 DEKGETVTR
-349 NDVTSTI
+349 KDVTSTI

-366 NPAQTF
+366 

>member
-1 MKNRQLMIPLFA
+1 MIPLFA

-53 YESYDPD
+53 YESYDPVL
-60 QRMHPQNMGVFGY
+60 QMHPQNMGVFGY
-73 YNFASHSFETT
+73 YNFATHSFETT
-84 GTETGGENHAIFA
+84 GTETGGKNHAIFDNILVDY
-97 NTQVNYNK
+97 NT
-105 STNTWSTTEE
+105 STKTWSPKEE
-115 KRWDAYQNSNFD
+115 KRWDAYPNSNFD

-157 MPEVNGNP
+157 MRAVNGNP
-165 SPILAQKDLRLAPII
+165 SPILAQKDLRKAPII
-180 CAKPEHKGSTAAG
+180 CAKPEHKGSIAAG
-193 GSDATFERV
+193 GSDATFGRV

-220 DQTMNAI
+220 DQKMNAI
-227 RHFRIKGVK
+227 RHFRIKSVK
-236 IYGKGLND
+236 IYG

-260 NNEWTPKAIQWS
+260 NNEWTAKAIQWS
-272 NLKKVNITKENAIQL
+272 NLKKVNITEENAIKL
-287 AMDENSDTP
+287 AKNSETP
-296 FTPVANEYMDIVDS
+296 FTPEYKEYMDIDDS

-340 NEKGETATR
+340 DEKGETVTR
-349 NDVTSTI
+349 KDVTSTI

-366 NPAQTF
+366 

>member
-1 MKNRQLMIPLFA
+1 MIPLFA

-53 YESYDPD
+53 YESYDPV
-60 QRMHPQNMGVFGY
+60 QRMHPQDMGVFGY

-84 GTETGGENHAIFA
+84 GTETGGNNHAIFD
-97 NTQVNYNK
+97 NIQVDYDT
-105 STNTWSTTEE
+105 STKTWSTKEE
-115 KRWDAYQNSNFD
+115 KRWDAYPDCNFD
-127 FFGYMPHSTEATLSK
+127 FFGYMPHSESATLSK

-157 MPEVNGNP
+157 MPTINGNP
-165 SPILAQKDLRLAPII
+165 SPILAQKDLWQAPII
-180 CAKPEHKGSTAAG
+180 CAKPEHKGSTTAG

-220 DQTMNAI
+220 DQKMNAI

-244 EGLATGGN
+244 EGLATGGR

-260 NNEWTPKAIQWS
+260 NNEWTAKAIQWS
-272 NLKKVNITKENAIQL
+272 NLNKGIITEKHAIQL
-287 AMDENSDTP
+287 AMDKNSETP
-296 FTPVANEYMDIVDS
+296 FTPGANESMYIDDS

-340 NEKGETATR
+340 DEKGETVTR
-349 NDVTSTI
+349 QDVTSTI

-366 NPAQTF
+366 

>member
-1 MKNRQLMIPLFA
+1 MIPLFA

-53 YESYDPD
+53 YESYDPV
-60 QRMHPQNMGVFGY
+60 QQMHPQNMGVFGY
-73 YNFASHSFETT
+73 YNFATHSFETT
-84 GTETGGENHAIFA
+84 GTETGGKNHAIFD
-97 NTQVNYNK
+97 NIQVDY
-105 STNTWSTTEE
+105 STSTKTWSPKEE
-115 KRWDAYQNSNFD
+115 KRWDAYPDSNFD
-127 FFGYMPHSTEATLSK
+127 FFGYMPHSESAILSK
-142 PSATESTYLLTIPFS
+142 PSATENTYLLTIPFS
-157 MPEVNGNP
+157 MPTINGNP
-165 SPILAQKDLRLAPII
+165 SPILAQKVLRKAPII
-180 CAKPEHKGSTAAG
+180 CAKPEHKGSTTAG
-193 GSDATFERV
+193 GSDATFGRV

-220 DQTMNAI
+220 DQKMNAI

-236 IYGKGLND
+236 IYGKGL
-244 EGLATGGN
+244 ATGGD

-260 NNEWTPKAIQWS
+260 NNEWTAKAIQWS
-272 NLKKVNITKENAIQL
+272 NLKKVNITEENAIKL
-287 AMDENSDTP
+287 AKNSETP
-296 FTPVANEYMDIVDS
+296 FTPEYKEYMDIDDS

-340 NEKGETATR
+340 DEKGETVTR
-349 NDVTSTI
+349 KDVTSTI

-366 NPAQTF
+366 NPAQT
-372 NPAQTAAIYNI
+372 AAIYNI
-383 NILIQP
+383 NIFIQP